1 MGLQDKDMCPS
12 KKEAKE
18 IGKGIEAYDAW
29 PITAAQAQAW
39 ADAEGLTEEEMEV
52 AETIFDH
59 VDANDNGEISKD
71 EAKAAFKWMMS
82 HCHPKKEA
90 AFLKLKTLAKATAKQ
105 EDDGEWECP
114 TAEEEDQI
122 MAALEHWLPDGVI
135 TKEEAV
141 ADITAWL
148 AEAGEPPLT
157 DEEWAELDALFNY
170 LDADQS
176 GGVTEDEL
184 VAAWEMHEEE
194 YREHCPAEAG
204 PPKKGGKGKK
214 RRKRQRRQEG
224 CPDETPPDQEGPPQ
238 AQMSVTGNLPCI
250 LWAHAQLLRHVT
262 CAISLTNEAD
272 RAQ

>member
-1 MGLQDKDMCPS
+1 MKFFALAALVGLTSAIKLQHHTVSVPHTLIKLQDKDMCPS

-18 IGKGIEAYDAW
+18 IGKGIEAYEDW

-39 ADAEGLTEEEMEV
+39 ADAEGLNEEEMEV
-52 AETIFDH
+52 ATTIFEH
-59 VDANDNGEISKD
+59 VDANDNGEISKA
-71 EAKAAFKWMMS
+71 EAKAAFKWMMD

-122 MAALEHWLPDGVI
+122 MAALEHWLADGVI

-170 LDADQS
+170 LDADSS

-184 VAAWEMHEEE
+184 HAAWEKHEEE

-204 PPKKGGKGKK
+204 PKKGGKGKK
-214 RRKRQRRQEG
+214 GKGGKKDVQMRLRQIKKVLLKRK
-224 CPDETPPDQEGPPQ
+224 
-238 AQMSVTGNLPCI
+238 
-250 LWAHAQLLRHVT
+250 
-262 CAISLTNEAD
+262 
-272 RAQ
+272 